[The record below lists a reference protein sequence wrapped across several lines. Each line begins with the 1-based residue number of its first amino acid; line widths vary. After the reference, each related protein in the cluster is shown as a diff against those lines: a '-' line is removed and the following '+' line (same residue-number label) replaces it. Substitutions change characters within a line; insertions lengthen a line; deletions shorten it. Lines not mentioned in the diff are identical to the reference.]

1 MVGIDISSYQKGINF
16 DKLKSEIDFII
27 LRGGFTGYG
36 DGVNL
41 NKDKCFE
48 DFYAKAKAR
57 NIPVGV
63 YWYSCA
69 NNYTKGQKEALYLY
83 EKCLKGKQFEFPIY
97 IDVEEKRWQC
107 VGKDKINSAIKGF
120 CDTLED
126 LGYYVGIYAS
136 TYWFNTYIDTANLK
150 EYDKWV
156 AQWSSIKPN
165 FKYGRYGLWQ
175 NTNKKQVA
183 GYSVDGDVSYENY
196 PAIMKSCGL
205 NGFSKQSKK
214 PETTTIKKTNEELAK
229 EVIAGKWGNGQTRKN
244 KLTQAGYEYS
254 AVQKIVNKM
263 LK

>member
-36 DGVNL
+36 NGTSL
-41 NKDKCFE
+41 HKDSCFD
-48 DFYAKAKAR
+48 DFYNKAKMR

-69 NNYTKGQKEALYLY
+69 NTFEKGKREAEFLYNN
-83 EKCLKGKQFEFPIY
+83 CLKGKQFEFPIY
-97 IDVEEKRWQC
+97 IDVEEKRWQQI
-107 VGKDKINSAIKGF
+107 GKSQMNQAIKGF

-126 LGYYVGIYAS
+126 LGFYVGIYAS
-136 TYWFNTYIDTANLK
+136 SYWFNTFIDTANLK

-156 AQWSSIKPN
+156 ANWSSTKPN

-175 NTNKKQVA
+175 NTNKKNVA

-196 PAIMKSCGL
+196 PSIMKSCGL

-214 PETTTIKKTNEELAK
+214 PEPPAKKTNEELAK

-244 KLTQAGYEYS
+244 KLTQAGYDYS